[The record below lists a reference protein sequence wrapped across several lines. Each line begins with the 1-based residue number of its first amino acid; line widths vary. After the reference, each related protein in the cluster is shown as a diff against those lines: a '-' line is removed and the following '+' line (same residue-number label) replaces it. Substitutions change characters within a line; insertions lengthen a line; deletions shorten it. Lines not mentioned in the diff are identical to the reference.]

1 MRRRTTLSVAI
12 LAAAVL
18 MLGLLVPV
26 GASASVH
33 SRVAVRGGNTTLTT
47 APGLVQ
53 KLLGAKIVAL
63 VTAPGTQTLIG
74 VPAAPRL
81 VATYPVA
88 GGTVTLTPPGGR
100 IGHRGGLLIT
110 NLATT
115 PAKSVA
121 VDNFIINLNNRTL
134 TAHIVGLAPTARVA
148 VFSLD
153 LSHRLVTVR
162 PRFISISR
170 IGVSL
175 LASAASLLNS
185 ALGTKAFTG
194 GLLFGTASSRLNR

>member
-1 MRRRTTLSVAI
+1 MRRRTTLSAAI

-18 MLGLLVPV
+18 MLGLLAPV

-47 APGLVQ
+47 APGLVT

-63 VTAPGTQTLIG
+63 VTAPGTQTLVG

-88 GGTVTLTPPGGR
+88 GGTVTATPLRGAV
-100 IGHRGGLLIT
+100 GHRGGLFIT
-110 NLATT
+110 NVSNG
-115 PAKSVA
+115 KSVA
-121 VDNFIINLNNRTL
+121 VNNFVINLNTRTL
-134 TAHIVGLAPTARVA
+134 TAHIVGTTLRVP
-148 VFSLD
+148 VFSLN

-162 PRFISISR
+162 PRFIAVSR

-175 LASAASLLNS
+175 LASAAGLLNG
-185 ALGTKAFTG
+185 ALGTTAFKG
-194 GLLFGTASSRLNR
+194 GMLFGTASSRLNR

>member
-18 MLGLLVPV
+18 MLGLLAPV

-63 VTAPGTQTLIG
+63 VTAPGIQTLIG

-100 IGHRGGLLIT
+100 IGHRGGLSII
-110 NLATT
+110 NVSNG
-115 PAKSVA
+115 KSVA
-121 VDNFIINLNNRTL
+121 VDNFVINLNNRTL

-175 LASAASLLNS
+175 LASAAGLLNS

>member
-18 MLGLLVPV
+18 MLGLLAPV

-100 IGHRGGLLIT
+100 IGHRGGLSII
-110 NLATT
+110 NVSNG
-115 PAKSVA
+115 KSVA
-121 VDNFIINLNNRTL
+121 VDNFVINLNNRPL

-175 LASAASLLNS
+175 LASAAGLLNS
-185 ALGTKAFTG
+185 TLGTKAFTG

>member
-1 MRRRTTLSVAI
+1 MRKRTTLSAAI

-18 MLGLLVPV
+18 MLGLLAPV

-47 APGLVQ
+47 APGLVTS
-53 KLLGAKIVAL
+53 LLGAKIVAL

-88 GGTVTLTPPGGR
+88 GGNVTPTPLGGR
-100 IGHRGGLLIT
+100 IGHRGGLFIT
-110 NLATT
+110 NVSNG
-115 PAKSVA
+115 KSVA
-121 VDNFIINLNNRTL
+121 VNNFVINLNNRTL

-148 VFSLD
+148 VFSLN

-175 LASAASLLNS
+175 LASAAGLLNS
-185 ALGTKAFTG
+185 TLGTKAFKG